1 MIIFTITNTIT
12 EQVYVGRTQHGSSE
26 RWNQI
31 KAALPLGIDS
41 PLYNDMREHG
51 ASHFSLSEWGFANDR
66 EELREMMVEAMEEF
80 NAISLQGLKTALP
93 TVKVIP
99 TATKKVKT
107 VKAKST
113 NITKKAATSITEKPK
128 LATGRTGSSIKE
140 KNIREAIAREKADR
154 LEKKSRQI
162 AAEADEMKAIMA
174 KMDARMTGAAKR
186 R

>member
-51 ASHFSLSEWGFANDR
+51 ASEWGFANDR